1 MTMKQPSLHTDVYEP
16 FLHPVASQASLSFSL
31 TRKITGASESGK
43 ETLRT
48 ESHTAIRFLWDVK

>member
-48 ESHTAIRFLWDVK
+48 ESHTAIRFL